1 MEKFSQRKRS
11 KESTEKKNR
20 RWKKG
25 ENITAKRGEDLQ
37 HLGQVSTMKQENKN
51 GGKMYTTEVKGR
63 QSVSTGSYVL
73 CVTQVPYYE

>member
-37 HLGQVSTMKQENKN
+37 HLGRIPTMEKENKN
-51 GGKMYTTEVKGR
+51 GGKIYTTEVKGR
-63 QSVSTGSYVL
+63 QSVSTGNSVWYV
-73 CVTQVPYYE
+73 TKVPYYE